1 MAVTDVF
8 DVMWSLFFRW
18 RWLTCLTSC
27 GLCFCQMAVGDVL
40 DVMHVFSVCQ
50 MAVADVFD
58 VMWSLGQPMLFG
70 LIGAEVDLENIEL
83 SRVGM

>member
-1 MAVTDVF
+1 MV
-8 DVMWSLFFRW
+8 
-18 RWLTCLTSC
+18 
-27 GLCFCQMAVGDVL
+27 
-40 DVMHVFSVCQ
+40 SVCQ